1 VAEVT
6 NELMYGLM
14 IEVREQL
21 GRVSDGM
28 SGLEQELISVDLHL
42 VATQNDIANICAV
55 LGRQEAQLE
64 RIERRLGL
72 VEVP

>member
-14 IEVREQL
+14 IQIREQL

>member
-14 IEVREQL
+14 IEIREQL

>member
-14 IEVREQL
+14 IEIREQL

-42 VATQNDIANICAV
+42 VATQNDIVNICAV